1 VIDIVPNS
9 PGDKAGF
16 QKGDIIMGVDKVL
29 LKNIQIIKLALQNA
43 GATVNV
49 IIFRNGDLME
59 IKLKIKNI
67 LNG

>member
-1 VIDIVPNS
+1 MIDIVPNS

-43 GATVNV
+43 GATVNL